1 MEPFLTNK
9 EKLLNTV
16 WIKDSLGCSDH
27 DSVHLKIL
35 RGLTKGRTAIRDFK
49 RAHLRLLRKP
59 GGRRWKLHC
68 RENCWRHEK
77 SLKTAFSKHKTSP
90 FKCASICDLHQH
102 AVTQS
107 SSQSTLPP
115 KNK

>member
-35 RGLTKGRTAIRDFK
+35 RGLTKGRIAIRDFK
-49 RAHLRLLRKP
+49 RAHLRLLGKP
-59 GGRRWKLHC
+59 GGRRWKLHW
-68 RENCWRHEK
+68 RENCW
-77 SLKTAFSKHKTSP
+77 TAG
-90 FKCASICDLHQH
+90 
-102 AVTQS
+102 
-107 SSQSTLPP
+107 
-115 KNK
+115 

>member
-27 DSVHLKIL
+27 EPVHLKIL
-35 RGLTKGRTAIRDFK
+35 RGLTKGRIAIRDFK

-68 RENCWRHEK
+68 RENCW
-77 SLKTAFSKHKTSP
+77 T
-90 FKCASICDLHQH
+90 DG
-102 AVTQS
+102 
-107 SSQSTLPP
+107 
-115 KNK
+115 